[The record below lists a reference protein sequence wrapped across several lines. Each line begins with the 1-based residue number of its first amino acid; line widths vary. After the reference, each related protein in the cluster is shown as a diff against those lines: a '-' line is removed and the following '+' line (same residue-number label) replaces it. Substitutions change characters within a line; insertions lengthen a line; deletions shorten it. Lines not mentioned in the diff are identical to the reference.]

1 MAITHIFFDLDGT
14 LVHSFPGIAFSA
26 NAAVSQVF
34 PDMTPPD
41 FLPFIGPPIR
51 EIFRQALH
59 EEDPEKLLL
68 LEQAFRKSYD
78 SEGWTKTTA
87 FPGVAKTLGSLR
99 ESNITCFVLTN
110 KPYRPTQAIL
120 RHLGLETFFASV
132 FTPDTRTPHFIS
144 KVEAALDARD
154 QIGLPASKGLVVG
167 DSMDDAAAAEACGFQ
182 FAAATFGYG
191 TAHLQK
197 RHAVHYRLARFDG
210 LLGSPLSDQILQS
223 SSAS

>member
-26 NAAVSQVF
+26 NSAVSRVL
-34 PDMTPPD
+34 PDLTAPD
-41 FLPFIGPPIR
+41 FLPYIGPPIR
-51 EIFRQALH
+51 EIFRQALR
-59 EEDPEKLLL
+59 EENPEKLFL

-99 ESNITCFVLTN
+99 EANITCFVLTN
-110 KPYRPTQAIL
+110 KPHRPTQAIL
-120 RHLGLETFFASV
+120 RHLGLETFFANV
-132 FTPDTRTPHFIS
+132 FTPDTRTPHFVS

-154 QIGLPASKGLVVG
+154 RMGLPAGKGMIVG
-167 DSMDDAAAAEACGFQ
+167 DSLDDAAAAEACGFQ
-182 FAAATFGYG
+182 FAAATSGYG
-191 TAHLQK
+191 TAHLQQ
-197 RHAVHYRLARFDG
+197 RHPVHYRLARFDD
-210 LLGSPLSDQILQS
+210 LLGSSLSDQILQS